1 MKIIDNKNFI
11 LIKYNKFTYF
21 KILFFF
27 IIIIPFFYIII
38 KYKNIRVCLC
48 VIGKKENL
56 YIKEYVEHYKNLGY
70 NHIFIYDNNNINEE
84 RFEDILSNYI
94 SKKYIS
100 IINYRGYRGRRDSP
114 QSFAYYDCYGK
125 NSKYYD
131 WLSFFDI
138 DEFLE
143 LKPSYMKIK
152 NFLNNKKFDKCQNI
166 KINWLMYSDN
176 ELLFYENKP
185 VKERF
190 TSPCFNDSAN
200 AVIKSTV
207 RGNLKINYWKYMN
220 NPHSSYNNYISC
232 DPSGKIIN
240 SKAFY
245 NVPINY
251 DFAILRHYAT
261 KTIEEYCIKIKRGRA
276 DQRVTLNYKTLI
288 DKFNYFFFKK

>member
-38 KYKNIRVCLC
+38 KYKSIRICLC

-114 QSFAYYDCYGK
+114 QTFAYYDCYGK

-166 KINWLMYSDN
+166 KIMNYYFM
-176 ELLFYENKP
+176 
-185 VKERF
+185 
-190 TSPCFNDSAN
+190 
-200 AVIKSTV
+200 
-207 RGNLKINYWKYMN
+207 KIN
-220 NPHSSYNNYISC
+220 
-232 DPSGKIIN
+232 
-240 SKAFY
+240 
-245 NVPINY
+245 
-251 DFAILRHYAT
+251 
-261 KTIEEYCIKIKRGRA
+261 
-276 DQRVTLNYKTLI
+276 Q
-288 DKFNYFFFKK
+288 